1 MLQYED
7 ATVEGKVEYENATA
21 ERKVEYEDATVGTGT
36 TYLVSHFYLPST
48 NLKPPRVRRGWRQ
61 PRAVERRRRRR
72 QFSNFLSK

>member
-36 TYLVSHFYLPST
+36 I
-48 NLKPPRVRRGWRQ
+48 RRCYCTLQ
-61 PRAVERRRRRR
+61 
-72 QFSNFLSK
+72 

>member
-36 TYLVSHFYLPST
+36 I
-48 NLKPPRVRRGWRQ
+48 RRYYCTLYSSRYILYSIC
-61 PRAVERRRRRR
+61 R
-72 QFSNFLSK
+72 

>member
-36 TYLVSHFYLPST
+36 IRRCYST
-48 NLKPPRVRRGWRQ
+48 LQ
-61 PRAVERRRRRR
+61 
-72 QFSNFLSK
+72 